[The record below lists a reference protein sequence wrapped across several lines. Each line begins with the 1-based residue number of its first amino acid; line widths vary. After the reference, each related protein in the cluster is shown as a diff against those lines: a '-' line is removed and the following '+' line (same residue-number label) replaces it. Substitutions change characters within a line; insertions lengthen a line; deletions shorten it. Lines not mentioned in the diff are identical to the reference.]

1 MKKAKK
7 IINNPK
13 KVVAELL
20 EGFLVSRQGKVVAV
34 PGTGVQGLV
43 RVGIPDGKV
52 ALLTGGGSG
61 HEPTFC
67 GLVGEGMADAAACG
81 EIFAAPT
88 PDLILATAKAADRG
102 KGVILEFNNYAGDV
116 MNFEI
121 ASEMAAEQGLKVA
134 SLLNYDDVA
143 SAPVERKE
151 ERRGIAGNIFVLK
164 IGGAASA
171 AAASMGEVLRIMGKA
186 RDNVRSIGV
195 AISAGSVPQTGEP
208 TFELPADEIEIGMGG
223 HGEPGVLRAKMMPAD
238 EMVQLLMDRIL
249 PDLPFVAG
257 DEVCVLV
264 NNQGAT
270 TMMELLIVT
279 RKVYAI
285 LKEKGIRVH
294 DSIIGS
300 FATCQEMAGISLSVM
315 KLDDELKRCYDM
327 PASSLGLTKR

>member
-1 MKKAKK
+1 MPA
-7 IINNPK
+7 
-13 KVVAELL
+13 
-20 EGFLVSRQGKVVAV
+20 
-34 PGTGVQGLV
+34 
-43 RVGIPDGKV
+43 GKV

-88 PDLILATAKAADRG
+88 PDLILKTAMAADRG

-121 ASEMAAEQGLKVA
+121 ASEMAAEKGLKVA

-171 AAASMGEVLRIMGKA
+171 SASSMEEVLRIMGKA
-186 RDNVRSIGV
+186 RDNVRSMGV
-195 AISAGSVPQTGEP
+195 AISAGAIPQTGEP

-249 PDLPFVAG
+249 PDLPFVSG
-257 DEVCVLV
+257 DEVCLLV
-264 NNQGAT
+264 NDQGAT

-285 LKEKGIRVH
+285 LKEKGIKVH
-294 DSIIGS
+294 DTIIGS

-315 KLDDELKRCYDM
+315 KIDEELKRYYDM